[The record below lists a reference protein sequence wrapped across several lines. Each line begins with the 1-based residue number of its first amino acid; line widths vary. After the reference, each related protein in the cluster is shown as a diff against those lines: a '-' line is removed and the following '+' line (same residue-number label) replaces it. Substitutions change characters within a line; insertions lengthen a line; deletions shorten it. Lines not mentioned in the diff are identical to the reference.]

1 MKFEDLTKEGK
12 LRFDLISQAG
22 FELNE
27 IPLVMRFIK
36 GDDTALEEWEE
47 FRKWKEK
54 KMIEESIILYL
65 GKG

>member
-36 GDDTALEEWEE
+36 GDDTALEELKE
-47 FRKWKEK
+47 FREWKERK
-54 KMIEESIILYL
+54 TIEDSVFSSW
-65 GKG
+65 